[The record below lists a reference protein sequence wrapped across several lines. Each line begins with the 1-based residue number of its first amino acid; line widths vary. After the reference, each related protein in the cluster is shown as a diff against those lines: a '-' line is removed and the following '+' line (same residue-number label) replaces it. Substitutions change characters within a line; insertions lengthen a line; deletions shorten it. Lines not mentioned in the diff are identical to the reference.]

1 MNDFIK
7 AIGARP
13 REREIMVYFKMNP
26 APVIYTMA
34 IFDLLKT
41 DSEVIDIIDAQTGEV
56 IYTA

>member
-13 REREIMVYFKMNP
+13 REREIMVYFKTRP

-34 IFDLLKT
+34 IIDLLKT
-41 DSEVIDIIDAQTGEV
+41 DSKVTDIIDAQTGEL